1 MPRTYGSFE
10 DLLYKLNDY
19 SEHGWDGEICIKT
32 RTYEHHVPTNHY
44 YKRKFNKQRSEDTGK
59 LEVDIE
65 GENGELYRDISIKFE
80 DLKDGKYLISASNFS
95 ANNIECQ
102 GITPDF
108 WWIYEENP
116 RINAKGGK
124 RRKSRKKRGKGQIF
138 SSLKKLHE
146 KLLDKTDDTN
156 RIFFKIENGEVESG
170 KLLSL
175 QDMYVQEVL
184 PVLQDGPLRLTKLK
198 WSWLKRGDIKVKIK
212 QDEDWWQYY
221 EEGAKGGCKK
231 TRKKR
236 GKGQIFSR
244 RRNSMIG
251 KQLKKPEDG
260 TIWEIIREQNGIV
273 HLRELTDGTGGTGDG
288 FVLGPIDLSIL
299 QQIGWKF
306 EGISSSSGSSGGRK
320 RKTRKKA
327 PIKISC
333 NFDSGN
339 IIHKKT
345 KTIKDKNIFT
355 LEIKKDPYPKSVKK
369 KYQNWYYFKVE
380 NAKGKK
386 CKFIIENL
394 VNIDNDWKGHN
405 VVFTYNH
412 KDFNRHPTVLKNNT
426 LSWEFTPKKNKVYFS
441 YYVPYC
447 LSRNYKLTSKLSKR
461 SGIKKSIL
469 GKSPLKNKIEVLKF
483 GKGDKNIFMIVRQHP
498 GETISSWMF
507 EGFISAFFSPRS
519 TKMRNKLINKFTFHI
534 FPLANPDGVALGH
547 WYTQSHGH
555 NCNRQWYITKCPE
568 VKMIRNYIEKQG
580 NGCLYIDLHGDEGCK
595 RHFITGNGKEKD
607 DKHSPYNFFRKRMV
621 EYNKHFQLKDYYTVK
636 LHKVHGTF
644 DGAWNNS
651 LTVEGCMKHSYN
663 RQSLE
668 LEPLKIG
675 KHLFK
680 SLYDWSFI

>member
-1 MPRTYGSFE
+1 MPRTFGSFE
-10 DLLYKLNDY
+10 DLLYKLNDF
-19 SEHGWDGEICIKT
+19 SEHGWDGEICIRT

-44 YKRKFNKQRSEDTGK
+44 YKRKYNKERSKDEGN

-65 GENGELYRDISIKFE
+65 GEDGQLYRDISINFD
-80 DLKDGKYLISASNFS
+80 DLKSGKYKITVANFTAS
-95 ANNIECQ
+95 
-102 GITPDF
+102 GIDCSDVDEMF
-108 WWIYEENP
+108 WWRYEENP

-124 RRKSRKKRGKGQIF
+124 RRK
-138 SSLKKLHE
+138 
-146 KLLDKTDDTN
+146 
-156 RIFFKIENGEVESG
+156 
-170 KLLSL
+170 
-175 QDMYVQEVL
+175 
-184 PVLQDGPLRLTKLK
+184 
-198 WSWLKRGDIKVKIK
+198 
-212 QDEDWWQYY
+212 
-221 EEGAKGGCKK
+221 
-231 TRKKR
+231 TRRKR

-244 RRNSMIG
+244 RNNMIG
-251 KQLKKPEDG
+251 KILKNPADGSFWEIISELNGIVDVRELSSGSGGTDDG
-260 TIWEIIREQNGIV
+260 TIV
-273 HLRELTDGTGGTGDG
+273 
-288 FVLGPIDLSIL
+288 GPIELSIL
-299 QQIGWKF
+299 QQAGWVF
-306 EGISSSSGSSGGRK
+306 QDIASSSGSSGGRK

-327 PIKISC
+327 LIKISC

-345 KTIKDKNIFT
+345 NTIKDKNIFT

-412 KDFNRHPTVLKNNT
+412 KTFTRHPTELKNNT

-461 SGIKKSIL
+461 PGVKKSIL

-498 GETISSWMF
+498 GETIGSWMF

-519 TKMRNKLINKFTFHI
+519 IKMRNKLINKFTFHI

-555 NCNRQWYITKCPE
+555 NCNRQWNITKCPE
-568 VKMIRNYIEKQG
+568 VKTIRNYIEKQEKG
-580 NGCLYIDLHGDEGCK
+580 FLYIDLHGDEGCK
-595 RHFITGNGKEKD
+595 KHFITGSGKEKD

-621 EYNKHFQLKDYYTVK
+621 EYNKHFQSKDYYTVK

-644 DGAWNNS
+644 DGAWDDS
-651 LTVEGCMKHSYN
+651 LTIEGCMKHNYN

-668 LEPLKIG
+668 IEPLKIG

-680 SLYDWSFI
+680 ALYDWSFMI

>member
-1 MPRTYGSFE
+1 MS
-10 DLLYKLNDY
+10 
-19 SEHGWDGEICIKT
+19 T
-32 RTYEHHVPTNHY
+32 R
-44 YKRKFNKQRSEDTGK
+44 
-59 LEVDIE
+59 
-65 GENGELYRDISIKFE
+65 
-80 DLKDGKYLISASNFS
+80 
-95 ANNIECQ
+95 
-102 GITPDF
+102 
-108 WWIYEENP
+108 
-116 RINAKGGK
+116 
-124 RRKSRKKRGKGQIF
+124 
-138 SSLKKLHE
+138 
-146 KLLDKTDDTN
+146 
-156 RIFFKIENGEVESG
+156 
-170 KLLSL
+170 
-175 QDMYVQEVL
+175 
-184 PVLQDGPLRLTKLK
+184 
-198 WSWLKRGDIKVKIK
+198 
-212 QDEDWWQYY
+212 
-221 EEGAKGGCKK
+221 K

-236 GKGQIFSR
+236 GKGPIFSR
-244 RRNSMIG
+244 PNNNVGKILKNPHDNSF
-251 KQLKKPEDG
+251 
-260 TIWEIIREQNGIV
+260 WEIISDRNGTVDVREFSS
-273 HLRELTDGTGGTGDG
+273 GTGGTGDRTVITYDLL
-288 FVLGPIDLSIL
+288 VLK
-299 QQIGWKF
+299 QAGWVF
-306 EGISSSSGSSGGRK
+306 HDIASSSGSSGGRK

-327 PIKISC
+327 LIKISC

-345 KTIKDKNIFT
+345 NTIKDKNIFT

-426 LSWEFTPKKNKVYFS
+426 LSWEFTPKKNKIYFS
-441 YYVPYC
+441 YYVPYS
-447 LSRNYKLTSKLSKR
+447 LSRNYKLTSRLSKR
-461 SGIKKSIL
+461 KGVKKSLL

-498 GETISSWMF
+498 GETIGSWMF

-519 TKMRNKLINKFTFHI
+519 TKIRNKLINKFTFHI
-534 FPLANPDGVALGH
+534 FPLANPDGVSLGH

-555 NCNRQWYITKCPE
+555 NCNRQWHITKCPE

-580 NGCLYIDLHGDEGCK
+580 NACLYIDLHGDEGCK
-595 RHFITGNGKEKD
+595 KHFITGNGKEKD

-621 EYNKHFQLKDYYTVK
+621 EYNKHFQSKDYYTVK

-644 DGAWNNS
+644 DGAWDDS
-651 LTVEGCMKHSYN
+651 MTIEGCMKHNYN

-680 SLYDWSFI
+680 ALYDWSFMI

>member
-1 MPRTYGSFE
+1 MPETYGSFE
-10 DLLYKLNDY
+10 ALLHKLENY
-19 SEHGWDGEICIKT
+19 EGWDGEICIKT

-44 YKRKFNKQRSEDTGK
+44 YKRKFNAERSRESGN

-65 GENGELYRDISIKFE
+65 GEDGQLYRDLSITFE
-80 DLKDGKYLISASNFS
+80 DLKDAKYLISASNFS

-102 GITPDF
+102 GITPGF

-124 RRKSRKKRGKGQIF
+124 RR
-138 SSLKKLHE
+138 
-146 KLLDKTDDTN
+146 
-156 RIFFKIENGEVESG
+156 
-170 KLLSL
+170 
-175 QDMYVQEVL
+175 
-184 PVLQDGPLRLTKLK
+184 
-198 WSWLKRGDIKVKIK
+198 
-212 QDEDWWQYY
+212 
-221 EEGAKGGCKK
+221 K

-251 KQLKKPEDG
+251 KRLKSPEDG
-260 TIWEIIREQNGIV
+260 TVWEIIREQNGIV
-273 HLRELTDGTGGTGDG
+273 HLRELTDGTGGSEDG
-288 FVLGPIDLSIL
+288 FILGPIDLSIL

-327 PIKISC
+327 LIKISC
-333 NFDSGN
+333 DFDSGN

-345 KTIKDKNIFT
+345 NTIKNKNIFT

-412 KDFNRHPTVLKNNT
+412 KTFTRHPTILKNNT

-461 SGIKKSIL
+461 SGVKKSIL

-483 GKGDKNIFMIVRQHP
+483 GKGDRNIFMIVRQHP
-498 GETISSWMF
+498 GETIGSWMF

-555 NCNRQWYITKCPE
+555 NCNRQWHITKCPE

-580 NGCLYIDLHGDEGCK
+580 NGCLYIDLHGDEGCQK
-595 RHFITGNGKEKD
+595 HFITGNGKEKD

-644 DGAWNNS
+644 DGAWDDS
-651 LTVEGCMKHSYN
+651 LTVEGCMKHNYN

-680 SLYDWSFI
+680 SLYDWSFMI

>member
-1 MPRTYGSFE
+1 MSRTFGSFE
-10 DLLYKLNDY
+10 DLLYKLNDF
-19 SEHGWDGEICIKT
+19 SEHGWDGEICIRT
-32 RTYEHHVPTNHY
+32 RVDGGHHGYNNHY
-44 YKRKFNKQRSEDTGK
+44 YLRKYNKQSTKNTGK
-59 LEVDIE
+59 LELDIPNSQE
-65 GENGELYRDISIKFE
+65 IGEPRSIKFE
-80 DLKDGKYLISASNFS
+80 DLKNGKYNITCANFTGS
-95 ANNIECQ
+95 GVECHEV
-102 GITPDF
+102 DEMF
-108 WWIYEENP
+108 WWKYEDNP
-116 RINAKGGK
+116 RLNAKGGK
-124 RRKSRKKRGKGQIF
+124 RRKTRKKKGKGQF
-138 SSLKKLHE
+138 
-146 KLLDKTDDTN
+146 
-156 RIFFKIENGEVESG
+156 
-170 KLLSL
+170 
-175 QDMYVQEVL
+175 
-184 PVLQDGPLRLTKLK
+184 
-198 WSWLKRGDIKVKIK
+198 
-212 QDEDWWQYY
+212 
-221 EEGAKGGCKK
+221 
-231 TRKKR
+231 
-236 GKGQIFSR
+236 FSR

-251 KQLKKPEDG
+251 KLLKKPDDG
-260 TIWEIIREQNGIV
+260 TIWKIIREQNGEV
-273 HLRELTDGTGGTGDG
+273 HLRELTDGTGGIGDG

-299 QQIGWKF
+299 EQIGWKF
-306 EGISSSSGSSGGRK
+306 EGISSSSGSTGGRK

-327 PIKISC
+327 PTKISC

-345 KTIKDKNIFT
+345 NTIKDKNIFT

-412 KDFNRHPTVLKNNT
+412 KTFTRHPTELKNKT
-426 LSWEFTPKKNKVYFS
+426 LSWEFTPKKNKIYFS
-441 YYVPYC
+441 YYVPYS

-461 SGIKKSIL
+461 RGVKKSIL

-498 GETISSWMF
+498 GETIGSWMF
-507 EGFISAFFSPRS
+507 EGFISAFFSPK
-519 TKMRNKLINKFTFHI
+519 TKKMRNKLINKFTFHI
-534 FPLANPDGVALGH
+534 FPLANPDGVSLGH

-555 NCNRQWYITKCPE
+555 NCNRQWHITKCPE
-568 VKMIRNYIEKQG
+568 VKMMRNYIEKQG
-580 NGCLYIDLHGDEGCK
+580 KGCLYIDLHGDEGCK
-595 RHFITGNGKEKD
+595 NHFITGNGKEKD

-644 DGAWNNS
+644 DGAWDDS
-651 LTVEGCMKHSYN
+651 MTIEGCMKHNYN

-680 SLYDWSFI
+680 ALYDWSFMI

>member
-1 MPRTYGSFE
+1 MPRTFGSFE
-10 DLLYKLNDY
+10 DLLYKLNDF
-19 SEHGWDGEICIKT
+19 SHEWDGEICIKT
-32 RTYEHHVPTNHY
+32 RVDKKPHGYTNY
-44 YKRKFNKQRSEDTGK
+44 FYLRKFNKERTEDTGK
-59 LEVDIE
+59 LELDIPNSQE
-65 GENGELYRDISIKFE
+65 DGEPRSIEFE
-80 DLKDGKYLISASNFS
+80 DLKNGKYKITVANFTASGV
-95 ANNIECQ
+95 ECDE
-102 GITPDF
+102 INEMY
-108 WWIYEENP
+108 WWRYEENP
-116 RINAKGGK
+116 RLNAKGGK
-124 RRKSRKKRGKGQIF
+124 RRK
-138 SSLKKLHE
+138 
-146 KLLDKTDDTN
+146 
-156 RIFFKIENGEVESG
+156 
-170 KLLSL
+170 
-175 QDMYVQEVL
+175 
-184 PVLQDGPLRLTKLK
+184 
-198 WSWLKRGDIKVKIK
+198 
-212 QDEDWWQYY
+212 
-221 EEGAKGGCKK
+221 
-231 TRKKR
+231 TRRKR

-244 RRNSMIG
+244 RNNNIG
-251 KQLKKPEDG
+251 KILKNPTDG
-260 TIWEIIREQNGIV
+260 SFWEIISERDGIV
-273 HLRELTDGTGGTGDG
+273 DVREFSSGTGGTGDRT
-288 FVLGPIDLSIL
+288 VLRYPLSVL
-299 QQIGWKF
+299 QQAGWVF
-306 EGISSSSGSSGGRK
+306 QDIASSSGSSGGRK

-327 PIKISC
+327 LIKISC

-386 CKFIIENL
+386 CKFIIDNL
-394 VNIDNDWKGHN
+394 VNIDNDWKGHS

-412 KDFNRHPTVLKNNT
+412 KTFTRHPTELKNNT

-461 SGIKKSIL
+461 SCVKKSIL
-469 GKSPLKNKIEVLKF
+469 GESPLKNKIEVLKF

-498 GETISSWMF
+498 GETIGSWMF

-519 TKMRNKLINKFTFHI
+519 TKMRDKLINKFTFHI

-555 NCNRQWYITKCPE
+555 NCNRQWHITKCPE
-568 VKMIRNYIEKQG
+568 VKMLRNYIEKQG

-595 RHFITGNGKEKD
+595 KHFITGNGKEKD

-644 DGAWNNS
+644 DGAWDDS
-651 LTVEGCMKHSYN
+651 LTIEGCMKHNYN

-680 SLYDWSFI
+680 SLYDWSFMI

>member
-1 MPRTYGSFE
+1 MPETYGSFE
-10 DLLYKLNDY
+10 ALLHKLENY
-19 SEHGWDGEICIKT
+19 EGWDGEICIKT

-44 YKRKFNKQRSEDTGK
+44 YKRKFNAERSRESGN

-65 GENGELYRDISIKFE
+65 GEDGQLYRDLSITFE
-80 DLKDGKYLISASNFS
+80 DLKDAKYLISASNFS

-102 GITPDF
+102 GITPGF

-124 RRKSRKKRGKGQIF
+124 RR
-138 SSLKKLHE
+138 
-146 KLLDKTDDTN
+146 
-156 RIFFKIENGEVESG
+156 
-170 KLLSL
+170 
-175 QDMYVQEVL
+175 
-184 PVLQDGPLRLTKLK
+184 
-198 WSWLKRGDIKVKIK
+198 
-212 QDEDWWQYY
+212 
-221 EEGAKGGCKK
+221 K

-251 KQLKKPEDG
+251 KLLKSPEDG
-260 TIWEIIREQNGIV
+260 TVWEIIREQNGIV
-273 HLRELTDGTGGTGDG
+273 HLRELTDGTGGSEDG

-299 QQIGWKF
+299 LQIEWKF
-306 EGISSSSGSSGGRK
+306 EDIPSSSGSSGGRK

-327 PIKISC
+327 LIKISC
-333 NFDSGN
+333 DFDSGN

-345 KTIKDKNIFT
+345 NTIKNKNIFT

-412 KDFNRHPTVLKNNT
+412 KTFTRHPTILKNNT

-461 SGIKKSIL
+461 SGVKKSIL

-483 GKGDKNIFMIVRQHP
+483 GKGDRNIFMIVRQHP
-498 GETISSWMF
+498 GETIGSWMF

-555 NCNRQWYITKCPE
+555 NCNRQWHITKCPE

-580 NGCLYIDLHGDEGCK
+580 NGCLYIDLHGDEGCQK
-595 RHFITGNGKEKD
+595 HFITGNGKEKD

-644 DGAWNNS
+644 DGAWDDS
-651 LTVEGCMKHSYN
+651 LTVEGCMKHNYN

-680 SLYDWSFI
+680 SLYDWSFMI